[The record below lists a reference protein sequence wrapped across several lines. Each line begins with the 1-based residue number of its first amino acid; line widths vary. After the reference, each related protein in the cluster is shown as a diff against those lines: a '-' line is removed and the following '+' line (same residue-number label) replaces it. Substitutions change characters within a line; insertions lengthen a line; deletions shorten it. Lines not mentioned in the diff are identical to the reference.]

1 MPKKRTYK
9 SDPLYKRWHN
19 HMRACKTRGLES
31 VTWEEYKRLFLHASA
46 ELGLT
51 EESLSLVHLSRYDHD
66 KGYPDNCSF
75 MPIVENQRE
84 QQDRL
89 SPESR
94 ERLRQSGSK
103 GGKLSKGGGAPFGN
117 KNRLGGK

>member
-1 MPKKRTYK
+1 
-9 SDPLYKRWHN
+9 
-19 HMRACKTRGLES
+19 MRACKTRGLDS

-66 KGYPDNCSF
+66 KGYPDNCAF

-89 SPESR
+89 TPEAR
-94 ERLRQSGSK
+94 ERLRQSGRK

-117 KNRLGGK
+117 KNRIGGK